1 MLGRLAQL
9 GERSNGI
16 AEVVGSI
23 PIPSTILLFASL
35 YKSLM
40 KTLRIGEKVKSISS
54 ANAIAVI
61 YVAAGLGS
69 GLCAYFVSRVF
80 GWAEH
85 VAVGFYRSHPMV
97 FALCAP
103 LFFLASAHLVFRYA
117 KYAGGSGIPQV
128 MYALERVNRGD
139 RSSRA
144 IMAINGL
151 RTAAVKVCSAVL
163 ALMGGASIGR
173 EGPSAQIA
181 AGVFQAICHPF
192 RRWTG
197 KLELR
202 SMLVAG
208 ASSGIAAAFNA
219 PLAGVT
225 FALEELAPQNF
236 RDVKNA
242 VLLAIIVAGGTTQA
256 LMGNYVYFGQH
267 VTHRTPISTQI
278 LACLLVGIACGLL
291 SSLFCRLTLHLRRII
306 ASKTERQRKFFVPLS
321 ISVAVLAMVFLTHGH
336 SMGPGRELAL
346 TALQR
351 QGDLSVIDVV
361 GKFVSTLLS
370 FVSGIAGGIFAPS
383 LSIGAGVGNMVAGLD
398 FGSSVVFCGI
408 LGMAAFLTGVTQ
420 APLTS
425 IIIVTE
431 MTDKHDSVLP
441 IMCVS
446 LVSFVVAR
454 ATQRGSLYHMI
465 AEQLEQQNAAAAV
478 AAANASANS
487 EMLPSELPNTNT
499 EAKNKE

>member
-1 MLGRLAQL
+1 
-9 GERSNGI
+9 
-16 AEVVGSI
+16 
-23 PIPSTILLFASL
+23 
-35 YKSLM
+35 M
-40 KTLRIGEKVKSISS
+40 KTYRIGKKVKSISS

-61 YVAAGLGS
+61 YVIAGIGS
-69 GLCAYFVSRVF
+69 GLCAYLVSQVF

-85 VAVGFYRSHPMV
+85 LVVNFYRNHPV
-97 FALCAP
+97 AFAVLAP
-103 LFFLASAHLVFRYA
+103 VFFLLSAHVVFRYA
-117 KYAGGSGIPQV
+117 KYAGGSGIPQI

-144 IMAINGL
+144 IMAINGV
-151 RTAAVKVCSAVL
+151 RTAVVKIISAVL

-267 VTHRTPISTQI
+267 VTQRTAISTQI

-291 SSLFCRLTLHLRRII
+291 SSLFCRLTLWLRRMI
-306 ASKTERQRKFFVPLS
+306 ASKTEQQRRYLVPIVIS
-321 ISVAVLAMVFLTHGH
+321 IVVVAMVFLTNGH

-346 TALQR
+346 SALQR
-351 QGDLSVIDVV
+351 EGELSALDVF
-361 GKFVSTLLS
+361 GKFVATLLS

-383 LSIGAGVGNMVAGLD
+383 LSIGAGLGNLVAGLD

-454 ATQRGSLYHMI
+454 ATQRGSLYHML
-465 AEQLEQQNAAAAV
+465 AEQLEQQNALAAV
-478 AAANASANS
+478 AAANPSAVSSTIPETGKIAGQIVVESPAVEQAAEPSSGGS
-487 EMLPSELPNTNT
+487 E
-499 EAKNKE
+499 KD

>member
-1 MLGRLAQL
+1 
-9 GERSNGI
+9 
-16 AEVVGSI
+16 
-23 PIPSTILLFASL
+23 
-35 YKSLM
+35 M
-40 KTLRIGEKVKSISS
+40 KTLRIGKKVKSISS

-61 YVAAGLGS
+61 YVVAGIGS
-69 GLCAYFVSRVF
+69 GLCAYLVSRVF

-85 VAVGFYRSHPMV
+85 LALSFYRSYPV
-97 FALCAP
+97 IFAVLAP

-128 MYALERVNRGD
+128 MYALERINRGD
-139 RSSRA
+139 RSSRS
-144 IMAINGL
+144 IMAINGI
-151 RTAAVKVCSAVL
+151 RTAVVKLSSAVL

-181 AGVFQAICHPF
+181 AGVFQAICYPF

-267 VTHRTPISTQI
+267 MTQPTPISTQI
-278 LACLLVGIACGLL
+278 LACVLVGISCGLL
-291 SSLFCRLTLHLRRII
+291 SSLFCRLTIHLRKTI
-306 ASKTERQRKFFVPLS
+306 ASKTERQRRYLVPIS
-321 ISVAVLAMVFLTHGH
+321 ISLAVLAMVFLTHGQ

-346 TALQR
+346 SALQL
-351 QGDLSVIDVV
+351 QGELSAVDVV
-361 GKFVSTLLS
+361 GKFISTLLS

-383 LSIGAGVGNMVAGLD
+383 LSIGAGIGNMVAGLD
-398 FGSSVVFCGI
+398 FGSNVVFCGI

-465 AEQLEQQNAAAAV
+465 AELLEQQSAAAAV
-478 AAANASANS
+478 AAANAAAKEETMAN
-487 EMLPSELPNTNT
+487 PPTD
-499 EAKNKE
+499 AKNIEPKRDA

>member
-1 MLGRLAQL
+1 
-9 GERSNGI
+9 
-16 AEVVGSI
+16 
-23 PIPSTILLFASL
+23 
-35 YKSLM
+35 M
-40 KTLRIGEKVKSISS
+40 KTYRIGKKVKSLSS

-61 YVAAGLGS
+61 YVVAGLGS
-69 GLCAYFVSRVF
+69 GLCAFLVSKIF
-80 GWAEH
+80 AWAEH
-85 VAVGFYRSHPMV
+85 LALGFYREHTLT
-97 FALCAP
+97 FALAAP
-103 LFFLASAHLVFRYA
+103 LFFLASAHLVFRFA
-117 KYAGGSGIPQV
+117 KYAGGSGIPQI

-139 RSSRA
+139 RSSKA
-144 IMAINGL
+144 IMAINGI
-151 RTAAVKVCSAVL
+151 RTALVKIASAVL

-181 AGVFQAICHPF
+181 AGVFQAICYPF

-256 LMGNYVYFGQH
+256 LMGNYIYFGQH
-267 VTHRTPISTQI
+267 ITHRTPITTQV
-278 LACLLVGIACGLL
+278 LACLLVGITCGLL
-291 SSLFCRLTLHLRRII
+291 SSLFCRLTLHLRKVI
-306 ASKTERQRKFFVPLS
+306 AEKSEKQRRYFVPVAIS
-321 ISVAVLAMVFLTHGH
+321 IAVLAMVFLTNGQ

-346 TALQR
+346 SALQR
-351 QGDLSVIDVV
+351 EGELSALDVV
-361 GKFVSTLLS
+361 GKFIATLLS

-383 LSIGAGVGNMVAGLD
+383 LSIGAGLGNLVAGLD

-441 IMCVS
+441 IMCAS

-465 AEQLEQQNAAAAV
+465 AEQLEQQNIASAAAAI
-478 AAANASANS
+478 AAAGASAG
-487 EMLPSELPNTNT
+487 EAAAPTNT
-499 EAKNKE
+499 RPVPPAPQSPSQPDKKPE

>member
-1 MLGRLAQL
+1 M
-9 GERSNGI
+9 
-16 AEVVGSI
+16 
-23 PIPSTILLFASL
+23 
-35 YKSLM
+35 KS
-40 KTLRIGEKVKSISS
+40 LRIGKKVKSISS

-61 YVAAGLGS
+61 YVIAGIGS
-69 GLCAYFVSRVF
+69 GLCAYFVSVVF

-85 VAVGFYRSHPMV
+85 LAVSFYRNHPLV
-97 FALCAP
+97 FALAAP
-103 LFFLASAHLVFRYA
+103 LFFLASAQIVFRYA

-144 IMAINGL
+144 IMAINGT
-151 RTAAVKVCSAVL
+151 RTAIVKLCSAVL

-197 KLELR
+197 RLELR

-256 LMGNYVYFGQH
+256 LLGNYIYFGQH
-267 VTHRTPISTQI
+267 MTQRAPISTQI
-278 LACLLVGIACGLL
+278 LACLLVGITCGIL
-291 SSLFCRLTLHLRRII
+291 SSLFCRLTLQLRKII
-306 ASKTERQRKFFVPLS
+306 ASKTAKQRKYIVPLA
-321 ISVAVLAMVFLTHGH
+321 ISLAVLAMVFLTQGH

-351 QGDLSVIDVV
+351 NGELGALDVV

-383 LSIGAGVGNMVAGLD
+383 LSIGAGIGNMVAGLD

-454 ATQRGSLYHMI
+454 ATQHGSLYHML

-478 AAANASANS
+478 AAANSAARAEGQLSPPSAVGMS
-487 EMLPSELPNTNT
+487 ESE
-499 EAKNKE
+499 KQK